1 MAFLNLRHTLL
12 FSVGLLAAAHSFSA
26 MADVTDFEALDDPST
41 AKKPFDGKAQLGYT
55 GHSGNT
61 DSKTLNAGAYATWF
75 RKDHSY
81 SIWANANSASS
92 DDETTAERYQL
103 GGRTR
108 YNLTNRN
115 YLFGQLR
122 WTSDRFAGYHSRT
135 VLAGGYGRQILVGP
149 PHSLSVEAGPGIRHD
164 DLTSGG
170 SDTRLIAYG
179 ALNYAYHISDTANFT
194 QRIGLQYAGNNTTT
208 DSESALN
215 VSINKDFTLRLAYAI
230 EHNSNP
236 PADTTH
242 KTDSTTTVSLIYGF

>member
-1 MAFLNLRHTLL
+1 MAFLNIKPALL
-12 FSVGLLAAAHSFSA
+12 FFTGVLAVSHSFQA
-26 MADVTDFEALDDPST
+26 MADISDFESLDDPSV
-41 AKKPFDGKAQLGYT
+41 AKKPFDGKAQVGYT

-61 DSKTLNAGAYATWF
+61 DSKTLNAGAYGTWF
-75 RKDHSY
+75 ERDHSY
-81 SIWANANSASS
+81 SLWANANSASS
-92 DDETTAERYQL
+92 DNETTAERYQL

-122 WTSDRFAGYHSRT
+122 WISDRFAGYRSRT

-164 DLTSGG
+164 VLTSGG

-179 ALNYAYHISDTANFT
+179 ALNYAYRISDTANFT
-194 QRIGLQYAGNNTTT
+194 QRVSLQYAGNNTTT
-208 DSESALN
+208 GSESALN
-215 VSINKDFTLRLAYAI
+215 VSINKDFTMRLAYTV

-236 PADTTH
+236 PVDTQYKTDTT
-242 KTDSTTTVSLIYGF
+242 TTISLVYGF